1 MASRKGLAIS
11 ALIVLAMVTAGFAI
25 MGSGNRAASVASVGA
40 VQPQAAYSLNY
51 HFYDFFNVPFKEYWD
66 LRPPNHYGDRPMNAE
81 CFSAEGVAEGSCVP
95 SNPSVP
101 DVASYPYAH
110 WYPFAGSNDPGS
122 TKTIPF
128 IYAPYRMQ
136 AAGTSVPGYTLA
148 DPVYLPVQNSAE
160 AAGTSLS
167 IDWKMEYVTLAQGN
181 ALKNVAGCSF
191 TPSFNDGYYMRSQ
204 ITVTMDLQE
213 SKRLFGVVA
222 LTPATAQTWWNTNT
236 NPACGTT
243 GAEEANWQ
251 DAIVT
256 LAGSANTPGKF
267 DIYNGYE
274 YYYDPFYTNMTA
286 TVAGDGTTTLKIDHL
301 ADGTE
306 ALLTRMFYWGNA
318 GYLGN
323 TLNSTHRTGWW
334 GMEYPWF
341 DDFQF
346 ATTIGASTHDFSLT
360 TSIWYHFQQVADPG
374 PNGLYDKTDDIPFW
388 EWGAWLADYGI
399 FSVKHPQSELNRY
412 PNPPYKYIHA
422 TAGSYNYGVNSSYD
436 NIPTTWNLNAGES
449 WTFTFPTG
457 NVNFYDPNLTPAG
470 ADPKAGE
477 FVVIQKPL
485 YLLRTLPAPYGSWD
499 ESTNTWTVTGPA
511 TTGGP
516 PGQPGPD
523 GVPGTSDDRYPIYPY
538 PSIDLQPGPALLR
551 VTTGIDLHPTFG
563 VPGKI
568 FVDGVSRDEW
578 SLTWA
583 KMTPGT
589 HTISFGDVWNLGT
602 PAPQIV
608 DVVAGQTT
616 SVVGLYQAYGWLR
629 VVTNPAVPGTI
640 SVDGTFADDWE
651 VWHAVPAGDH
661 TIHFGAVAGFDPPA
675 DEVATVTAEQLTTI
689 TGNYVANAA
698 APGPDPGTYGL
709 LRVTTALSNDP
720 NAGAPSAIS
729 VNGIVRDEWALT
741 WVKVPPGTY
750 TIHFGGVVN
759 LGTPADQTVTIAAGA
774 TQVVVGT
781 FLVHGFLRVDTSP
794 PVPGTIFVNG
804 VSYDDWQVW
813 QSMLPGTYTVSF
825 GDVVGYVTPAPQS
838 AVVAANALT
847 TITGNY
853 VSAALAVPAII
864 LSGPVASL
872 PIASGSGA
880 ANAGAGGA
888 TSAAM
893 ILPTLPSKVED

>member
-341 DDFQF
+341 DDFHF
-346 ATTIGASTHDFSLT
+346 GTTIGASTHDFSLT

-449 WTFTFPTG
+449 WTFTFPKG
-457 NVNFYDPNLTPAG
+457 NVDFYDPNLTPAG

-551 VTTGIDLHPTFG
+551 VTT
-563 VPGKI
+563 
-568 FVDGVSRDEW
+568 
-578 SLTWA
+578 
-583 KMTPGT
+583 
-589 HTISFGDVWNLGT
+589 
-602 PAPQIV
+602 
-608 DVVAGQTT
+608 
-616 SVVGLYQAYGWLR
+616 
-629 VVTNPAVPGTI
+629 NPAVPGKI
-640 SVDGTFADDWE
+640 SVDGVPRDEWGLAWMKIAPGTHTVSFSDIYGFGTPSPQTVTTTAGATTTVQGNYVLYGSLRVITSPALPATIYVNGDPADDWG
-651 VWHAVPAGDH
+651 VWRAAAPGSY
-661 TIHFGAVAGFDPPA
+661 TIHFGLMADYAPPSDQIVTVNAGSLT
-675 DEVATVTAEQLTTI
+675 TVTGTYTSS
-689 TGNYVANAA
+689 
-698 APGPDPGTYGL
+698 PGASGPSPTTYGL
-709 LRVTTALSNDP
+709 LRVTTTPAVPAQILVD
-720 NAGAPSAIS
+720 
-729 VNGIVRDEWALT
+729 GIPRDEWGLAWMKIAPGPHTVSFKGLYGLT
-741 WVKVPPGTY
+741 PPNPS
-750 TIHFGGVVN
+750 IV
-759 LGTPADQTVTIAAGA
+759 TVTAGL
-774 TQVVVGT
+774 TT
-781 FLVHGFLRVDTSP
+781 T
-794 PVPGTIFVNG
+794 VNG
-804 VSYDDWQVW
+804 VFTAHGSLRIMTSPALPATVFINGIPRDDWGMW
-813 QSMLPGTYTVSF
+813 QSTLPGTYTVSF
-825 GDVVGYVTPAPQS
+825 GDIAGYVTPAPQV
-838 AVVAANALT
+838 AVVTANLLT
-847 TITGNY
+847 TITGTY
-853 VSAALAVPAII
+853 VAAPLVEPA
-864 LSGPVASL
+864 
-872 PIASGSGA
+872 GSG
-880 ANAGAGGA
+880 GT
-888 TSAAM
+888 TSVAM
-893 ILPTLPSKVED
+893 IVSTASSKTGS